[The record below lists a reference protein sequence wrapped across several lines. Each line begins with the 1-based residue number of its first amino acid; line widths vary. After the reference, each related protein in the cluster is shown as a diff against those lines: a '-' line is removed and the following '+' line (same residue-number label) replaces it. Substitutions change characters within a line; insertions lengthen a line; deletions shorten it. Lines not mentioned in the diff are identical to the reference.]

1 MYFRKLFET
10 MAILGQIRKRSIF
23 LILVIGM
30 ALFAFVISGVF
41 TSNGG
46 FDSNKPIGE
55 INGEEI
61 DFEIFNSMVEQSQA
75 VYGLNTIK
83 AVNLAWEQGLQ
94 NQILIQELEKLGIDA
109 GKNQLEQIISQDQSI
124 ALNPIFQN
132 EIGLFDFNLFSN
144 YITQL
149 KSTNP
154 SLYNSWRLQEEN
166 FITIAKQK
174 IYFDLIRS
182 SIIQTNIESKIQYHL
197 ENDKV
202 NLQYLRI
209 PYENIP
215 DSLFKIKD
223 SEILSYMKKNKDGYE
238 ISESKEIEYIYI
250 QDNASELDI
259 NNIISNLEQLR
270 DGFNQLNRVTN
281 NVDYVEGFKDTK
293 EISEFIDI
301 YSDISWDSI
310 YLSREDLKSDYDDI
324 LFGLNIGQVFGPY
337 KDDNFYKIS
346 RMVGKKREGNLN
358 KVLLANVVK
367 EIIPSNESSNNNYRK
382 ASQVEFDANNDLPL
396 NQSDVALPINNFES
410 FEEFD
415 EGIPGINNSRQVIKW
430 LYDKGS
436 KVGDVRRFDLADGYL
451 VAKIIQFNKKR
462 LTNIDKV
469 RDEISK
475 IILNDKKFSYLKNKY
490 KSTID
495 IESIAIENNI
505 DVENASAVTQS
516 DPILVGAGPEPYIIG
531 SSFSL
536 MEDETSELLKG
547 NNGIYIVR
555 LKSKQTAEEFNL
567 SQDITNSSIESEL
580 ERMSL
585 LIPDVLESNAEIIDN
600 RSFYY

>member
-1 MYFRKLFET
+1 

-61 DFEIFNSMVEQSQA
+61 DFEMFNSMVEQAQA
-75 VYGLNTIK
+75 IYGLNTIK

-94 NQILIQELEKLGIDA
+94 NQILNQELEKLGIDA

-124 ALNPIFQN
+124 ALNPIFLN

-166 FITIAKQK
+166 FITVAKQK

-223 SEILSYMKKNKDGYE
+223 SEILSYIKRNNDEYE

-250 QDNASELDI
+250 EDTASDLDI
-259 NNIISNLEQLR
+259 NNIVSNLEQLR

-310 YLSREDLKSDYDDI
+310 YVTREDINSDFDDI

-358 KVLLANVVK
+358 KILLADVAK

-382 ASQVEFDANNDLPL
+382 ASQAEFDANNDLPL
-396 NQSDVALPINNFES
+396 NNSDVGLAINNFES

-436 KVGDVRRFDLADGYL
+436 KVGDVRRFDLADGYI
-451 VAKIIQFNKKR
+451 VAKIIQFNKRR
-462 LTNIDKV
+462 LTNIDNI
-469 RDEISK
+469 RDKISE
-475 IILNDKKFSYLKNKY
+475 IILNDKKFSFLKNKY

-495 IESIAIENNI
+495 IESIATENNI
-505 DVENASAVTQS
+505 EIENASAVTQS
-516 DPILVGAGPEPYIIG
+516 DPILVGAGSEPYIIG

-536 MEDETSELLKG
+536 MEDEISELLKG
-547 NNGIYIVR
+547 NNGIYIVK
-555 LKSKQTAEEFNL
+555 LKSKQTAEELNL
-567 SQDITNSSIESEL
+567 SQYITNLSIESEL
-580 ERMSL
+580 QRMSL
-585 LIPDVLESNAEIIDN
+585 LIPEILESKSEIVDN

>member
-1 MYFRKLFET
+1 
-10 MAILGQIRKRSIF
+10 MAILGQIRKRSFF

-46 FDSNKPIGE
+46 FGSNKPIGE

-61 DFEIFNSMVEQSQA
+61 DFEMFNSMVEQAQV

-94 NQILIQELEKLGIDA
+94 NQILTQELEKLGIDA

-166 FITIAKQK
+166 FITVAKQK

-223 SEILSYMKKNKDGYE
+223 SEILSYMKKNKDQYE

-250 QDNASELDI
+250 EDTASDLDI

-310 YLSREDLKSDYDDI
+310 YVTREDINSDYDDI

-337 KDDNFYKIS
+337 KDENFYKIS

-358 KVLLANVVK
+358 KVLLANVAK

-382 ASQVEFDANNDLPL
+382 ASQAEFDANNDLPL
-396 NQSDVALPINNFES
+396 NQSNVDIAINNFES

-415 EGIPGINNSRQVIKW
+415 EGIPGINNSRQIIKW

-436 KVGDVRRFDLADGYL
+436 KVGDVRRFDLADGYI

-462 LTNIDKV
+462 LTNIDNV
-469 RDEISK
+469 RDEISE

-505 DVENASAVTQS
+505 EVENASAVTQS

-567 SQDITNSSIESEL
+567 VQDKTNPSIDSEL

-585 LIPDVLESNAEIIDN
+585 LIPEILESNSEIVDN

>member
-1 MYFRKLFET
+1 
-10 MAILGQIRKRSIF
+10 MAILGQIRKRSFF

-46 FDSNKPIGE
+46 FGSNKPIGE

-61 DFEIFNSMVEQSQA
+61 DFEMFNSMVEQAQV

-83 AVNLAWEQGLQ
+83 AVNFAWEQGLQ
-94 NQILIQELEKLGIDA
+94 NQILTQELEKLGIDA

-166 FITIAKQK
+166 FITVAKQK

-215 DSLFKIKD
+215 DSLFQIKD
-223 SEILSYMKKNKDGYE
+223 SEILSYMKKNKDQYE

-250 QDNASELDI
+250 EDKASELDI

-310 YLSREDLKSDYDDI
+310 YVTREDINSDYDDI

-337 KDDNFYKIS
+337 KDENFYKIS

-358 KVLLANVVK
+358 KVLLANVAK

-382 ASQVEFDANNDLPL
+382 ASQAEFDANNDLPL
-396 NQSDVALPINNFES
+396 NQSNVDIAINNFES

-415 EGIPGINNSRQVIKW
+415 EGIPGINNSRQIIKW

-436 KVGDVRRFDLADGYL
+436 KVGDVRRFDLADGYF

-462 LTNIDKV
+462 LTNIDNV
-469 RDEISK
+469 RDEISE

-505 DVENASAVTQS
+505 EVENASAVTQS

-567 SQDITNSSIESEL
+567 VQDKTNPSIDSEL

-585 LIPDVLESNAEIIDN
+585 LIPEILESNSEIVDN